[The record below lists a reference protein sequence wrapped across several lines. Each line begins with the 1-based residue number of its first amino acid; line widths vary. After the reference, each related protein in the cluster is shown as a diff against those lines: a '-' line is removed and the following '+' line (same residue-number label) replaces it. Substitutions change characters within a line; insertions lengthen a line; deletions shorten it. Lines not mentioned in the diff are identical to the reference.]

1 MSRKSQKPTARAQRS
16 LSGKPKKPRTARTAQ
31 GPARNTG
38 MREIAERARVTKMT
52 VSRALRTPSKVAPD
66 TLRRIQAAVDELG
79 FVPNLV
85 AGSLASKHSRIVPVI
100 VPTLAN
106 SIFSDFID
114 ELSITLDRVGLSS
127 MVGCSNF
134 DNVYEERLL
143 LKYLGWQPSG
153 IILTGSA
160 HTARTSALCRGLT
173 VPIVQTWSLPEKP
186 FDMVVGFSNR
196 DATYQMTK
204 ALLGW
209 GYRHIGFCFVNTQDN
224 DRSQQRRKGWETAL
238 REAGDRPA
246 PTRAQGAPF
255 SLSAGGDVLR
265 RILHR
270 HPETDALVCGSDALA
285 VGAVMECRRM
295 NIRVPQDLA
304 VTGFGDM
311 GLASIIVP
319 ALTTV
324 RVPGR
329 ELGRVCAEVIAERIA
344 GSYQGPSAIDLG
356 FEIVRRD
363 SA

>member
-1 MSRKSQKPTARAQRS
+1 MSRKPQKSVARAQRS
-16 LSGKPKKPRTARTAQ
+16 RPATPKKPRIADN
-31 GPARNTG
+31 PARNTG

-52 VSRALRTPSKVAPD
+52 VSRALRTPSKVAPE
-66 TLRRIQAAVDELG
+66 TLRRIQAAVEELG

-114 ELSITLDRVGLSS
+114 ELSITLDRVGLSP

-153 IILTGSA
+153 IVLTGSA
-160 HTARTSALCRGLT
+160 HTARTSALCRSLSI
-173 VPIVQTWSLPEKP
+173 PIVQTWSLPEKP

-196 DATYQMTK
+196 DATYRMTK
-204 ALLGW
+204 ALMGW
-209 GYRHIGFCFVNTQDN
+209 GYRHIGFCFVDTQDN
-224 DRSQQRRKGWETAL
+224 DRSQQRRKGWEAAL
-238 REAGDRPA
+238 REAGERPA

-255 SLSAGGDVLR
+255 SLSAGGEVLR
-265 RILHR
+265 RILDR
-270 HPETDALVCGSDALA
+270 HPETDAIVCGSDALA

-295 NIRVPQDLA
+295 NIRVPEDLA
-304 VTGFGDM
+304 ITGFGDM

-329 ELGRVCAEVIAERIA
+329 ELGRVCADVIAKRIA
-344 GSYQGPSAIDLG
+344 GSYQGPSVIDLG

>member
-1 MSRKSQKPTARAQRS
+1 MSRRSQKPVLKTQRGLTKAKKPLAARAPK
-16 LSGKPKKPRTARTAQ
+16 SGARH
-31 GPARNTG
+31 PG

-52 VSRALRTPSKVAPD
+52 VSRALRTPSKVAPE
-66 TLRRIQAAVDELG
+66 TLRRIQAAVKELG
-79 FVPNLV
+79 FVPNYV

-114 ELSITLDRVGLSS
+114 ELSITLDRVGLSP

-160 HTARTSALCRGLT
+160 HTARTSALCRGSG
-173 VPIVQTWSLPEKP
+173 VPIVQTWSLPKKP
-186 FDMVVGFSNR
+186 FDMVVGFSNH
-196 DATYQMTK
+196 DATYRMTK
-204 ALLGW
+204 ALQGW
-209 GYRHIGFCFVNTQDN
+209 GYRHIGFCFVDTPNN

-238 REAGDRPA
+238 REAGESPA

-265 RILHR
+265 RILDR
-270 HPETDALVCGSDALA
+270 HPETDAMVCGSDALA
-285 VGAVMECRRM
+285 VGVVMECRRM

-304 VTGFGDM
+304 ITGFGDM

-329 ELGRVCAEVIAERIA
+329 ALGRVCAEVMAQRID
-344 GSYQGPSAIDLG
+344 GSYQGPSVVDLG